1 MQSGSPLQS
10 QQLLVVLPD
19 GVASQGLVLDP
30 DSRRM
35 GKCEMQGL
43 LLPSMMYY
51 LKGGVLISTSLLS
64 FVYLSASGFMT
75 LIIN

>member
-19 GVASQGLVLDP
+19 GVASHGLVLGP

-43 LLPSMMYY
+43 LLPSVMYY